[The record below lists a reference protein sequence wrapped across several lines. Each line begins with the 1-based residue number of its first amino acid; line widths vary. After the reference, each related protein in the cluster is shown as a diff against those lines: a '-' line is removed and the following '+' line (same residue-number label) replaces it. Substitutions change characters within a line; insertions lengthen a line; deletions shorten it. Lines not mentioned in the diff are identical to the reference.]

1 MAYAINISD
10 ADLKKSA
17 VTYRKELLVM
27 PIIAAMA
34 TLQHMTPR
42 PGVAGREVLGQLSGG
57 IELGPYDPQRYDDD
71 GLDIKPRTLET
82 YLGSVIKRFDL
93 NSVAKTVYGSLTTQ
107 GEALASLDLA
117 QQVLYYLSMQL
128 GRNLNLHIWSA
139 KRNDT
144 GTKTKDLFD
153 GFDTITQKEI
163 TAGTIN
169 TTNGNFMQLSKA
181 IDESNATDI
190 LMSIFEN
197 ADDTLQGVPTK
208 MFVPFSV
215 YRAYN
220 KDYLASFGN
229 VVYNTEYKKTYLEG
243 TDNLC
248 EIVPLVGKK
257 GSQFIH
263 LTTKSNMIYGYGDAL
278 DSEKIAIEKHHEFLL
293 SFVATMFFGCQF
305 EAINKER
312 LMVAKFASV

>member
-10 ADLKKSA
+10 AELQKSA
-17 VTYRKELLVM
+17 VTYRKDLLVM
-27 PIIAAMA
+27 PVIAAEA

-57 IELGPYDPQRYDDD
+57 IELGPYDPKRYDDE

-82 YLGSVIKRFDL
+82 FLGSVIKRFDL

-107 GEALASLDLA
+107 GEALTSLDLA
-117 QQVLYYLSMQL
+117 RQVLNYLSMQL

-144 GTKTKDLFD
+144 GTKTQDLFD

-163 TAGTIN
+163 DAGTIG
-169 TTNGNFMQLSKA
+169 TTQGNFMQLSQA

-190 LMSIFEN
+190 LMSIYES
-197 ADDTLQGVPTK
+197 ADDILQGIPTK
-208 MFVPFSV
+208 MFVPVSV

-229 VVYNTEYKKTYLEG
+229 VVYNTQFKKTYLEG

-248 EIVPLVGKK
+248 ELVPLVSKK
-257 GSQFIH
+257 GSPFIH
-263 LTTKSNMIYGYGDAL
+263 LTTKSNMIYGYGDGL

-312 LMVAKFASV
+312 LMVAKLASV

>member
-27 PIIAAMA
+27 PVIAAMA

-107 GEALASLDLA
+107 GDALASLDLA

-128 GRNLNLHIWSA
+128 GRNLNLHIWDA
-139 KRNDT
+139 KRNES
-144 GTKTKDLFD
+144 GKKTVDLFD

-163 TAGTIN
+163 AAGTID
-169 TTNGNFMQLSKA
+169 TTEGNFIQLSLA

-190 LMSIFEN
+190 LMSIYEN

-229 VVYNTEYKKTYLEG
+229 VVYNTEFKKTYLEG

-312 LMVAKFASV
+312 LMVAKLASV